1 MEVPVLSA
9 KIMAKNGKKNLALKK
24 GDEERE
30 TATTKKR
37 NYDFRG
43 KFLYGVN
50 KGHSEPCRVLL
61 NTETDDTH
69 GLGVDWATKICRIQM
84 ILALDFQM
92 LL

>member
-1 MEVPVLSA
+1 MRKE
-9 KIMAKNGKKNLALKK
+9 KQQQQ
-24 GDEERE
+24 
-30 TATTKKR
+30 KR

-50 KGHSEPCRVLL
+50 KSHSEPHRVLL
-61 NTETDDTH
+61 NTETDDAR

-84 ILALDFQM
+84 ILALDFWM